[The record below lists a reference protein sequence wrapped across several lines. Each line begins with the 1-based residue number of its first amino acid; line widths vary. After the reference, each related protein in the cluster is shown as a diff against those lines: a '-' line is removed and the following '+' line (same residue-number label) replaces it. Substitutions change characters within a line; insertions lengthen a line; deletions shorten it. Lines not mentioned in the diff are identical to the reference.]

1 MTRIDGRQP
10 HEFRPVT
17 IERNFLGNAAGSCI
31 ISMGNTKV
39 LCAVT
44 IDDSF
49 VPPFRLE
56 HGGGWIDA
64 EYSLMPASTHTRKK
78 RGKDGRGTEIERI
91 IGRAMRTVC
100 DPLEIG
106 PRTIWVDCDVLQAD
120 GGTRTTSI
128 TGGVVALYD
137 ALQGLVKA
145 GKLEKNP
152 IRKMVAALS
161 IGMVNGQ
168 MLSDLCYEEDHIAD
182 VDMNFVMTETG
193 EFIEVQGTAEKVA
206 FDRNT
211 LNGFVD
217 MATDGIKRLCLE
229 QRKAL
234 EIG

>member
-1 MTRIDGRQP
+1 MPRIDGRQA

-17 IERNFLGNAAGSCI
+17 IQRNFLGHAAGSCI

-39 LCAVT
+39 LCAATV
-44 IDDSF
+44 DDSF

-64 EYSLMPASTHTRKK
+64 EYALMPASTLTRKK

-106 PRTIWVDCDVLQAD
+106 PRTIWIDCDVLQAD

-128 TGGVVALYD
+128 TGAVVALYD
-137 ALQGLVKA
+137 ALDGLVKA

-152 IRKMVAALS
+152 IRRMAAALS
-161 IGMVNGQ
+161 VGVVNGE
-168 MLSDLCYEEDHIAD
+168 MLCDLCYEEDHIAD
-182 VDMNFVMTETG
+182 VDMNFVMTESG

-206 FDRNT
+206 FDRDT
-211 LNGFVD
+211 LNGFIE
-217 MATDGIKRLCLE
+217 MADQGIRRLCFE

-234 EIG
+234 GI